1 MTTEEI
7 NKIAMQQSAVELGC
21 KTEDFFQNENKL
33 VSSVCSNKARK
44 LFVAS
49 FFQPDYFQWIECSN
63 IC

>member
-1 MTTEEI
+1 MTTDEI

-44 LFVAS
+44 DVYKRQAGHS
-49 FFQPDYFQWIECSN
+49 FSFNESKIWMV
-63 IC
+63 

>member
-33 VSSVCSNKARK
+33 VSSVCSNKARSH
-44 LFVAS
+44 L
-49 FFQPDYFQWIECSN
+49 
-63 IC
+63 